1 MMKIN
6 IADGKVDKE
15 DVCYFTTKAAP
26 IQTEADITGFID
38 NIGKKLD
45 SSIEK
50 YTTNGSNW
58 VVAGIENI
66 ALRLVK
72 YRLLRGGA
80 AGTFQ
85 LPRELAKKKCVLNI
99 DSQNNE
105 CFKYAII
112 AALHHAE
119 IDDQHNK
126 NRRINYDRFVAN
138 YDFSTVTY
146 PATAQD
152 IQAFMKVNPKI
163 AINALLYTPATDEK
177 KANTVSIYHPPH
189 KQVIKKRMANILLV
203 NDHWSPITSLD
214 RLQ

>member
-26 IQTEADITGFID
+26 IQTEADITAFID

-45 SSIEK
+45 SGIEK

-58 VVAGIENI
+58 VVAGIDNI

-72 YRLLRGGA
+72 YKLLRGGA
-80 AGTFQ
+80 AATFQ
-85 LPRELAKKKCVLNI
+85 LPPELAKKKCVLNI

-112 AALHHAE
+112 AALHHHE
-119 IDDQHNK
+119 IADYK
-126 NRRINYDRFVAN
+126 NRRTNYEPFMER
-138 YDFSTVTY
+138 YDFSTVRF
-146 PATAQD
+146 PATAQN
-152 IQAFMKVNPKI
+152 IVAFMKINPTV
-163 AINALLYTPATDEK
+163 AVNALLYTPA
-177 KANTVSIYHPPH
+177 AGQN
-189 KQVIKKRMANILLV
+189 
-203 NDHWSPITSLD
+203 
-214 RLQ
+214 